1 MYIETR
7 RQASNIQV
15 RDQQATCL
23 SSLTPRI
30 IHKRS
35 SHALSYTASSSEKVS
50 PPACPSPYIIYT
62 LINSKYVS
70 LQNEGHDTSDGTDKA
85 ANLVGAGSTSKWD
98 GRGGGSIGP
107 LSHTL
112 REVSEAILLLC
123 LIQDI
128 FLRKGCLR
136 SYRRRSRG
144 WSRCLTGSGRWT
156 STRQP
161 Q

>member
-50 PPACPSPYIIYT
+50 PPACPSPHIIYT

-70 LQNEGHDTSDGTDKA
+70 LQNEGHDTSNSTDEA
-85 ANLVGAGSTSKWD
+85 ANLVGAGSTSERD

-107 LSHTL
+107 LSNTL
-112 REVSEAILLLC
+112 WEVSEALLLLC

-128 FLRKGCLR
+128 FFKERA
-136 SYRRRSRG
+136 
-144 WSRCLTGSGRWT
+144 LTEL
-156 STRQP
+156 
-161 Q
+161 